1 MSEGM
6 MGEWNDYT
14 FAEVLVGEVAPL
26 IITTYLFYYYL
37 NYFVTQTIDLTNYS
51 TIKYFEYQTK
61 IIINKKKERN

>member
-37 NYFVTQTIDLTNYS
+37 NYFVTQTINLTNYPYH
-51 TIKYFEYQTK
+51 KLFNYK
-61 IIINKKKERN
+61 ILLLSN